1 MSYFLKRT
9 ENNLWHGK
17 FSTFPDD
24 IVTHAVST
32 RQGGVSHA
40 PFDGLNLALHVG
52 DKAENVIAN
61 RKKFAQ
67 SLGFDIADIVTPN
80 QVHGEKIFRVD
91 ELYRGRGSTNYADSI
106 PETDALITDVPKLP
120 LMLCFAD
127 CVPIFFVDV
136 DNRAIGLAHGGWR
149 GTFKKIAAK
158 TLLKMSDE
166 FGTRPENCLI
176 GIAPSIGACC
186 YEVGGEVVSK
196 CKEIFP
202 ANVDEL
208 LTERDGKIFLDLW
221 RANVV
226 QLLEVGAL
234 AENID
239 VAGECTCCNDGW
251 YFSYRAAHQKNL
263 DRTGRIAAFIALKA
277 DV

>member
-17 FSTFPDD
+17 FSTFPEDV
-24 IVTHAVST
+24 VTHAVST
-32 RQGGVSHA
+32 RIDGVSKP
-40 PFDGLNLALHVG
+40 PFDSLNLALHVG
-52 DKAENVIAN
+52 DEPENVIAN
-61 RKKFAQ
+61 RKKFVQ
-67 SLGFDIADIVTPN
+67 SLGFKLSDIITPN

-91 ELYRGRGSTNYADSI
+91 ENYRGCGCTNYADSI
-106 PETDALITDVPKLP
+106 PETDALITNTPALP

-136 DNRAIGLAHGGWR
+136 ANSAIGLAHGGWR

-158 TLLKMSDE
+158 TLLKMGDE

-186 YEVGGEVVSK
+186 YEVGGEVLDE
-196 CKEIFP
+196 CKIAFP
-202 ANVDEL
+202 KNVDEL
-208 LTERDGKIFLDLW
+208 LIERDGKIFLDLW

-226 QLLEVGAL
+226 QLLEIGACE
-234 AENID
+234 ENID
-239 VAGECTCCNDGW
+239 VANECTCCNDGW
-251 YFSYRAAHQKNL
+251 YFSYRAAHKKNL
-263 DRTGRIAAFIALKA
+263 DRTGRIAALIALK
-277 DV
+277 D

>member
-17 FSTFPDD
+17 FSNFPEDL
-24 IVTHAVST
+24 VTHAVST
-32 RQGGVSHA
+32 RIDGVSKP
-40 PFDGLNLALHVG
+40 PFDSLNLALHVG
-52 DKAENVIAN
+52 DEPENVIAN
-61 RKKFAQ
+61 RKKFVQ
-67 SLGFDIADIVTPN
+67 SLGFDITDIVTPN

-91 ELYRGRGSTNYADSI
+91 ENYRGCGCTNYADSI
-106 PETDALITDVPKLP
+106 PETDALITNTPALP

-136 DNRAIGLAHGGWR
+136 ANSAIGLAHGGWR

-158 TLLKMSDE
+158 TLLKMGDE

-186 YEVGGEVVSK
+186 YEVSGEVLDK
-196 CKEIFP
+196 CKEAFP
-202 ANVDEL
+202 KNVDEL
-208 LTERDGKIFLDLW
+208 LIERDGKIFLDLW

-226 QLLEVGAL
+226 QLLEIGVPE
-234 AENID
+234 ENID
-239 VAGECTCCNDGW
+239 VAGECTCCNVGW
-251 YFSYRAAHQKNL
+251 YFSYRAAHKKNL
-263 DRTGRIAAFIALKA
+263 DRTGRIAALIALKA
-277 DV
+277 

>member
-17 FSTFPDD
+17 FSTFPEDV
-24 IVTHAVST
+24 VTHAVST
-32 RQGGVSHA
+32 RIDGVSKP
-40 PFDGLNLALHVG
+40 PFDSLNLALHVG
-52 DKAENVIAN
+52 DEPENVIAN
-61 RKKFAQ
+61 RKKFVQ
-67 SLGFDIADIVTPN
+67 SLGFDITDIVTPN

-91 ELYRGRGSTNYADSI
+91 ENYRGCGCENYADSI
-106 PETDALITDVPKLP
+106 PETDALITDTPALP

-136 DNRAIGLAHGGWR
+136 ENRAIGLAHGGWR

-158 TLLKMSDE
+158 TLLKMGDE
-166 FGTRPENCLI
+166 FGTCPENCLI

-186 YEVGGEVVSK
+186 YEVGGEVLDK
-196 CKEIFP
+196 CKIAFP
-202 ANVDEL
+202 KNVDEL
-208 LTERDGKIFLDLW
+208 LIEHDGKIFLDLW

-226 QLLEVGAL
+226 QLLEIGACE
-234 AENID
+234 ENID

-251 YFSYRAAHQKNL
+251 YFSYRAAHKKNL
-263 DRTGRIAAFIALKA
+263 DRTGRIAALIALKA
-277 DV
+277 

>member
-17 FSTFPDD
+17 FSTFPENV
-24 IVTHAVST
+24 VTHAVST
-32 RQGGVSHA
+32 RIDGVSKP
-40 PFDGLNLALHVG
+40 PFDSLNLALHVG
-52 DKAENVIAN
+52 DEPENVIAN
-61 RKKFAQ
+61 RKKFVQ
-67 SLGFDIADIVTPN
+67 SLGFKLSDIVTPN

-91 ELYRGRGSTNYADSI
+91 ENYRGCGCENYADSI
-106 PETDALITDVPKLP
+106 PETDALITNVPKLP

-136 DNRAIGLAHGGWR
+136 ENRAIGLAHGGWR

-158 TLLKMSDE
+158 TLLKMGDE

-186 YEVGGEVVSK
+186 YEVGGEVLDK
-196 CKEIFP
+196 CKIAFP
-202 ANVDEL
+202 KNVDEL
-208 LTERDGKIFLDLW
+208 LIERDGKIFLDLW

-226 QLLEVGAL
+226 QLLEIGACE
-234 AENID
+234 ENID
-239 VAGECTCCNDGW
+239 VANECTCCNDGW
-251 YFSYRAAHQKNL
+251 YFSYRAAHKKNL
-263 DRTGRIAAFIALKA
+263 DRTGRIAALIALK
-277 DV
+277 D

>member
-17 FSTFPDD
+17 FSTFPDEL
-24 IVTHAVST
+24 VTHAVST
-32 RQGGVSHA
+32 RQGGVSRA
-40 PFDGLNLALHVG
+40 PFAGLNLALHVG
-52 DKAENVIAN
+52 DESANVLAN
-61 RKKFAQ
+61 RKKFVQ
-67 SLGFDIADIVTPN
+67 SLGFKLTDIVTPN

-91 ELYRGRGSTNYADSI
+91 ENHRGCGSTNYAESI
-106 PETDALITDVPKLP
+106 PETYALITDTPELP

-149 GTFKKIAAK
+149 GTFQKIAAK
-158 TLLKMSDE
+158 TLLKMHDE

-186 YEVGGEVVSK
+186 YEVGGDVPDK
-196 CKEIFP
+196 CNQNFP
-202 ANVDEL
+202 AHVEEL
-208 LTERDGKIFLDLW
+208 LIERNGKIFLDLW

-251 YFSYRAAHQKNL
+251 YFSYRSAHKKNF
-263 DRTGRIAAFIALKA
+263 DRTGRIAALIALKA
-277 DV
+277 